1 MTKQKC
7 AVLTA
12 SRMACGHHTAE
23 EIFEY
28 AQTILPQISRA
39 TVYNNLHA
47 LVREGLL
54 RPLHTDGVADR
65 YDANAAPHGH
75 VICSRCGGICDLFW
89 EELSDQIQDRIGG
102 PISSYELNVSALC
115 AGCSAQALTE
125 NQ

>member
-54 RPLHTDGVADR
+54 RTLHTDGVADR
-65 YDANAAPHGH
+65 YDANASPHGH
-75 VICSRCGGICDLFW
+75 IVCARCGGISDLFW
-89 EELSDQIQDRIGG
+89 EELPARIAEQIGT
-102 PISSYELNVSALC
+102 PICSYELNVSAV
-115 AGCSAQALTE
+115 CSRCSSQPMVE

>member
-28 AQTILPQISRA
+28 AQTSLPQISRA

-47 LVREGLL
+47 LVREGII

-65 YDANAAPHGH
+65 YDANVIPHGH
-75 VICSRCGGICDLFW
+75 VICSQCGGISDLFW
-89 EELSDQIQDRIGG
+89 EELSDSIADKLGT
-102 PISSYELNVSALC
+102 PIDAYELNVSALC
-115 AGCSAQALTE
+115 SLCSMHALTD